1 MSCDAAGTLSDKI
14 AAMTLLV
21 QEAPLFRL
29 HTLDLLLGLA
39 GKGDRRCTQMAVEAV
54 KVNTHYQTSI
64 QAQLEGSLNSEVSAS
79 SNSVIESKHP
89 AACGLPVLCP

>member
-54 KVNTHYQTSI
+54 KVNTHQTINTI
-64 QAQLEGSLNSEVSAS
+64 QAHSFWGDPNSEFPAS
-79 SNSVIESKHP
+79 LNSVIESSM
-89 AACGLPVLCP
+89 